1 MRTIRNVIGLFFGLS
16 LLAAI
21 ASAVTAMVVKRS
33 LPSRGAE
40 DDDEVALVT
49 IYTGND
55 FVSRSRSFRGGS
67 VLTWYGGGTIDLR
80 GATLD
85 PAGATLVAR
94 TIFGGFRLVVPETWR
109 VDQRVTAIFGGV
121 GDARDP
127 EAVLP
132 DGPTLVLEGLALFGG
147 IGIVSDAPDLDRAA
161 ADTSTGAKAMGADVT
176 EMEVPAPAP
185 A

>member
-1 MRTIRNVIGLFFGLS
+1 MRTFRNVIGLFIGLS
-16 LLAAI
+16 VLAAI
-21 ASAVTAMVVKRS
+21 ASAVTAMLLKRNV
-33 LPSRGAE
+33 PSRGAE
-40 DDDEVALVT
+40 EDDEVALVT
-49 IYTGND
+49 IYTGQD
-55 FVSRSRSFRGGS
+55 FISKSQSFRGGS
-67 VLTWYGGGTIDLR
+67 ILTWYGGGSIDLR

-127 EAVLP
+127 DKVLP

-147 IGIVSDAPDLDRAA
+147 IGIVSEAPDLDRAPGTVFETA
-161 ADTSTGAKAMGADVT
+161 PDMVETP
-176 EMEVPAPAP
+176 EVPAPAP